1 MMLIML
7 QQVLREVF
15 SRFGPIA
22 STESR
27 PGSRNDGSMVRSVY
41 VCLCLSMSA
50 SLSLCP
56 SVFFSVPNSNETL
69 VTVLAY
75 HILVYLPVC
84 LYVCDSDG
92 SQGLR
97 TPLHG

>member
-1 MMLIML
+1 
-7 QQVLREVF
+7 
-15 SRFGPIA
+15 
-22 STESR
+22 
-27 PGSRNDGSMVRSVY
+27 
-41 VCLCLSMSA
+41 MSA